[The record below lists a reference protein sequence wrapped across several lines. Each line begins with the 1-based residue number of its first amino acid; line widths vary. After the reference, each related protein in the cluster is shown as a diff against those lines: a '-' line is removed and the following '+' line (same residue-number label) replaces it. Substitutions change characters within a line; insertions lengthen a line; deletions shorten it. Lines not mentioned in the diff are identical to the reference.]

1 MESQKLEHSK
11 RCLMVCA
18 PTNKAITVLCSR
30 FLDSITDDEM
40 FPCNAVLIGD
50 DDKLLDDDYH
60 GRKFIGGAPSKLRSI
75 FLYTF
80 IDTIEA
86 DYLFMKKTST
96 RRNLNN
102 TTLAKM
108 KKIARSLMNRL
119 NATTNDKQVLG
130 AAARIDRITD
140 KLSISTT
147 QMQLLELA
155 TVLESILAAI
165 GAWKRENVWQEL
177 LRNADVIFCTLASAG
192 TSFLKKAVSDV
203 DDLIV
208 DEAAAAT
215 EPEMYIPFQYRPRR
229 LLAVG

>member
-1 MESQKLEHSK
+1 
-11 RCLMVCA
+11 
-18 PTNKAITVLCSR
+18 
-30 FLDSITDDEM
+30 
-40 FPCNAVLIGD
+40 
-50 DDKLLDDDYH
+50 
-60 GRKFIGGAPSKLRSI
+60 
-75 FLYTF
+75 
-80 IDTIEA
+80 
-86 DYLFMKKTST
+86 
-96 RRNLNN
+96 
-102 TTLAKM
+102 
-108 KKIARSLMNRL
+108 
-119 NATTNDKQVLG
+119 
-130 AAARIDRITD
+130 
-140 KLSISTT
+140 
-147 QMQLLELA
+147 MQLLELA